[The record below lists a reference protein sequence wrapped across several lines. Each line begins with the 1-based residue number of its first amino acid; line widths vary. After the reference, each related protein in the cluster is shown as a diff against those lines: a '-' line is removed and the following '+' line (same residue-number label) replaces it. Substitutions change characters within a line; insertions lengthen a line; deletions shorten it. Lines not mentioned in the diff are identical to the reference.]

1 MIALCGCITDEHQRE
16 VKEHGSFAFP
26 AACYS
31 NDKNTI
37 PVPWH
42 WHDEIEVIV
51 IRKGSALVR
60 FSSAEYEVK
69 EGNGCFIN
77 AGVLHA
83 VEETSDASME
93 ERCMVFHPRLIGGSI
108 DSVFWQK
115 YVLPVVSDRS
125 FPGMFLDKS
134 VSWQQEMI
142 SHISAAWEACAEEK
156 GAFEITARNELS
168 ACIGI
173 LRQQQP
179 MGKKTLS
186 EKELRQNE
194 RMKTMMKFIQRHYD
208 ETIAIRQIA
217 KSASV
222 SESECMRC
230 FRQAIGIT
238 PITYLKNYR
247 LQCAA
252 ELLKSTDLPVA
263 DIGGRCGFQ
272 EMSYFSRS
280 FRQIYG
286 CTPSQY
292 RKVICECH

>member
-115 YVLPVVSDRS
+115 YVLPVV
-125 FPGMFLDKS
+125 
-134 VSWQQEMI
+134 
-142 SHISAAWEACAEEK
+142 
-156 GAFEITARNELS
+156 
-168 ACIGI
+168 
-173 LRQQQP
+173 
-179 MGKKTLS
+179 
-186 EKELRQNE
+186 
-194 RMKTMMKFIQRHYD
+194 
-208 ETIAIRQIA
+208 
-217 KSASV
+217 
-222 SESECMRC
+222 
-230 FRQAIGIT
+230 
-238 PITYLKNYR
+238 
-247 LQCAA
+247 
-252 ELLKSTDLPVA
+252 
-263 DIGGRCGFQ
+263 
-272 EMSYFSRS
+272 
-280 FRQIYG
+280 
-286 CTPSQY
+286 
-292 RKVICECH
+292 